1 LLHWLQR
8 QAVPPRLFWSPCLP
22 TTPTTP
28 F

>member
-8 QAVPPRLFWSPCLP
+8 QAVPPRLFWSPRLS
-22 TTPTTP
+22 TTPTTA

>member
-8 QAVPPRLFWSPCLP
+8 QAVPPRLFWSPRLS
-22 TTPTTP
+22 TTPITP

>member
-8 QAVPPRLFWSPCLP
+8 QAVPPRLFWSPRLA